1 MLSAVHRRRSRAS
14 RSSRDGVSFPKD
26 QRTAA
31 TLGIRRWTTDSCGSW
46 DSVERERWAAHLAAT
61 EASDRALELH
71 GGRPI
76 IDRNDRRVG
85 AVQVLRADGVVDP
98 DYVPDAELRER
109 SR

>member
-1 MLSAVHRRRSRAS
+1 VGPAYGDVRVSRTK
-14 RSSRDGVSFPKD
+14 G

-31 TLGIRRWTTDSCGSW
+31 TLGIRRWTPDSGGSW
-46 DSVERERWAAHLAAT
+46 DSVERERWAAHVAAA

-71 GGRPI
+71 GGRPVV
-76 IDRNDRRVG
+76 DRDDCRVS